1 MEKTHNILGLLN
13 PGTPSGGGGFFDSLA
28 GPVLVVGVALA
39 LGVIIFLIVLAMHR
53 DGGGSS
59 KPRTTHRLTKSKPQ
73 APAEVGE
80 RKKKRKRHKR
90 RRRDHRKRNP
100 TLSET
105 GGLPP
110 RDGKKSGNGSS
121 ASGES

>member
-28 GPVLVVGVALA
+28 GPVLIVGVALA

-59 KPRTTHRLTKSKPQ
+59 NSRPTHRLTKSKPQ
-73 APAEVGE
+73 APGEQGE
-80 RKKKRKRHKR
+80 RKK
-90 RRRDHRKRNP
+90 
-100 TLSET
+100 
-105 GGLPP
+105 
-110 RDGKKSGNGSS
+110 
-121 ASGES
+121 